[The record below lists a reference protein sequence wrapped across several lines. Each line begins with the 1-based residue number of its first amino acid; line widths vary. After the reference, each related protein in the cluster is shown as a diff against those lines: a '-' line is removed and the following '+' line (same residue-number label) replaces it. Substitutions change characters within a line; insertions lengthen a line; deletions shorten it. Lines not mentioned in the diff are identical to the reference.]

1 MKIVI
6 ALLALTLAAGASAV
20 ELDLSRVPPSIN
32 ASVPPNIMV
41 TLDDSGS
48 MGFGYTP
55 DLLDDQS
62 CFWRRPYFYSAA
74 FNKQYYN
81 PEITYAPP
89 LREDGTPFPDM
100 SYGNAKID
108 GFDTRNTAPAI
119 DLSDEYLVSYWEG
132 NSGFGTAVIRYN
144 ALSISLV
151 NPLGSL
157 SGCSDSDKRARFP
170 FGAAG
175 FYYRYSGSLT
185 LPSVDTNVS
194 NFTAVAIPAGQRT
207 NFANWFSYYRTR
219 GLAARTA
226 LTTAF
231 ADIEPST
238 RVAWQ
243 NFTRVPIAATTQIA
257 AIGEGSTWRTNFF
270 NWIQTSWNEF
280 RYHPGYSGSYSSY
293 GTPMRASTIRAGQFF
308 QRTGSDARNPYWDV
322 GYGEELSCR
331 QNFHMLVTDGYWN
344 EDNPTGTV
352 PNAIG
357 NYDRTSITLPDS
369 TGYGT
374 GNAASRVFWNE
385 RTGGSGC
392 NGGNTC
398 LPSLADI
405 TMYFWARD
413 LRSNLENDVPSY
425 FGDGRVGLVPG
436 ASNDAEIYFNPANDP
451 ANWQRMVNFI
461 VGFGVSGTLS
471 YSDETGLPMTKAAR
485 LLRLRNGTDQWPQL
499 TNNSEFTIDDA
510 WHAALNSRGEYLS
523 AQNPQELINSLS
535 AVLDNVS
542 RRQGITGSAG
552 STAFLRSDAIVYE
565 ASYDSGSWTGDI
577 KAFELNVATGEP
589 TTVQAWGQSAAVQL
603 DDTSPSGR
611 RIFTNTTAGGQV
623 DFRWNSLDSSQ
634 QTELNLNPVTNLAD
648 GRGQDRVDWIRG
660 VRDEEQSEGGAL
672 RNRTGVLGP
681 FIGSS
686 LINVTAPR
694 FGYRGTR
701 DFPQGGSDY
710 AEFRRDRRDRSPTLY
725 IGSND
730 GMLHA
735 FDAQTGAERWAYVPN
750 RVVRNLARLTV
761 PEYQFVPY
769 VNTTPIDH
777 DVLIDGEWRTVLVGT
792 LGLGGQGVYAIDV
805 TDPDSPRFLWEF
817 TDGND
822 ERLGYTYGRPN
833 VYRLADGKWV
843 AFVPAGYNSESRIDY
858 ATRGLPNERADS
870 RYVAN
875 GNSDGV
881 VFAID
886 IETGASK
893 AIPVATARGL
903 ATVQAAD
910 YELDFKLDF
919 LVAGD
924 LNGDLWRIGTEDL
937 TWATI
942 TNANVDKLF
951 DGSPT
956 RPITSAPTIYPD
968 PATGKMIV
976 VVGTGKY
983 LEDGDREINI
993 PRQAIYG
1000 IRECRADCDQYPIV
1014 QGELIEQ
1021 VITSGAGG
1029 YLDMANTRVVPEDS
1043 NGWFIQLGNPALAGG
1058 DLQGERVIDM
1068 SLPISF
1074 ASGIVAIGSYI
1085 PSSDP
1090 CAPMG
1095 TGVVYALS
1103 AMTGGYALHDGMTAN
1118 GQNMRP
1124 GDPVFAAGGSAR
1136 SVGNITAR
1144 PPDMSAFI
1152 SPDGGTLSAM
1162 GIKINGVPI
1171 RRRSGWRD
1179 IPSE

>member
-1 MKIVI
+1 MKILI
-6 ALLALTLAAGASAV
+6 ALLGLTLAAGASAV

-55 DLLDDQS
+55 DLVEDTT
-62 CFWRRPYFYSAA
+62 CFWRQPYFYSPV

-81 PEITYAPP
+81 PDITYSPP
-89 LREDGTPFPDM
+89 LRADGTSFPNM
-100 SYGNAKID
+100 SYTGAKID
-108 GFDTRNTAPAI
+108 GFDTRAAAPVLN
-119 DLSDEYLVSYWEG
+119 LSSEYLISYWEG
-132 NSGFGTAVIRYN
+132 NTGLGTAVIRN
-144 ALSISLV
+144 SALTISLI
-151 NPLGSL
+151 NPLGPL
-157 SGCSDSDKRARFP
+157 TGCSASDKRARFP

-175 FYYRYSGSLT
+175 FYYRYSGT
-185 LPSVDTNVS
+185 VALPLLDTTVS
-194 NFTAVAIPAGQRT
+194 RFTAVAVGAGERT

-226 LTTAF
+226 LSTAF
-231 ADIEPST
+231 ARINPET

-243 NFTRVPIAATTQIA
+243 NFSRTQIAATTQIA
-257 AIGEGSTWRTNFF
+257 AISEESTWRTNFF
-270 NWIQTSWNEF
+270 NWIHTSWNEF
-280 RYHPGYSGSYSSY
+280 RYHPGYSGSYTSY

-308 QRTGSDARNPYWDV
+308 QRNSSDARNPYWDV
-322 GYGEELSCR
+322 GYGGELSCR

-344 EDNPTGTV
+344 EDNPTGAV
-352 PNAIG
+352 PSAIG
-357 NYDRTSITLPDS
+357 NYDRASITLPDD
-369 TGYGT
+369 TAYGT
-374 GNAASRVFWNE
+374 GNAASSVFWNE
-385 RTGGSGC
+385 QTGGTGC
-392 NGGNTC
+392 NGSSAC

-413 LRSNLENDVPSY
+413 LRTDLENDVPSY
-425 FGDGRVGLVPG
+425 FGDGRVGLVPSV
-436 ASNDAEIYFNPANDP
+436 SNDAEIYFNPANDP
-451 ANWQRMVNFI
+451 GDWQRMINFI

-471 YSDETGLPMTKAAR
+471 YDDVTGVPMTKAAR
-485 LLRLRNGTDQWPQL
+485 LLQLRTGVVPWPRL
-499 TNNSEFTIDDA
+499 TNNSEYTIDDA

-542 RRQGITGSAG
+542 RRQGVTGSAG
-552 STAFLRSDAIVYE
+552 STAFLRSDAIVFE

-577 KAFELNVATGEP
+577 KAFNLNVATGEP
-589 TTVQAWGQSAAVQL
+589 TTVQAWDSSAGTQL
-603 DDTSPSGR
+603 DGLSPNSR
-611 RIFTNTTAGGQV
+611 TIFTNAPAGGRI
-623 DFRWNSLDSSQ
+623 DFKWNALSTAQ
-634 QTELNLNPVTNLAD
+634 QAALNRNPITNLDD
-648 GRGQDRVDWIRG
+648 GRGQQRVEWIRG
-660 VRDEEQSEGGAL
+660 DRSEEQSTGGAL

-701 DFPQGGSDY
+701 DFPEGGSNY
-710 AEFRRDRRDRSPTLY
+710 AQFRIDHLDRSPTLY

-735 FDAQTGAERWAYVPN
+735 FNAETGAERWAYVPN

-761 PEYQFVPY
+761 PEYQFVPF

-777 DVLIDGEWRTVLVGT
+777 DVLIGGEWNTVLIGT
-792 LGLGGQGVYAIDV
+792 LGLGGQGVYALNV
-805 TDPDSPRFLWEF
+805 TDPDSPSVLWEF
-817 TDGND
+817 TDDND
-822 ERLGYTYGRPN
+822 ERVGYTYGRPN
-833 VYRLADGKWV
+833 VYRLADGRWV
-843 AFVPAGYNSESRIDY
+843 AFVPAGYNSEARIDY
-858 ATRGLPNERADS
+858 STRGLPNERSDT
-870 RYVAN
+870 RYVDN
-875 GNSDGV
+875 GNSNGV
-881 VFAID
+881 IFAID
-886 IETGASK
+886 VATGESK
-893 AIPVATARGL
+893 AIPVGGARGL

-919 LVAGD
+919 LVSGD
-924 LNGDLWRIGTEDL
+924 LNGDLWRIGTENL
-937 TWATI
+937 TWANI
-942 TNANVDKLF
+942 TSASVEKLF
-951 DGSPT
+951 DGSPD

-976 VVGTGKY
+976 VFGTGKY
-983 LEDGDREINI
+983 LEDSDREINI

-1000 IRECRADCDQYPIV
+1000 IRECRAGCDQYPIV

-1021 VITSGAGG
+1021 TITSSASG
-1029 YLDMANTRVVPEDS
+1029 YLEMANTRVVPEDS
-1043 NGWFIQLGNPALAGG
+1043 NGWFIQLGNPAIASGALE
-1058 DLQGERVIDM
+1058 GERVIDM
-1068 SLPISF
+1068 SMPISF

-1085 PSSDP
+1085 PSNDP

-1095 TGVVYALS
+1095 SGVVYALS
-1103 AMTGGYALHDGMTAN
+1103 AMTGGYALPDGVN
-1118 GQNMRP
+1118 GENMRP
-1124 GDPVFAAGGSAR
+1124 GEPIFGNGGSTR
-1136 SVGNITAR
+1136 SVGNITDR

-1152 SPDGGTLSAM
+1152 SPDGGSLTAM

-1179 IPSE
+1179 IPVE